1 MKLSYFTPIVLF
13 TVISLAS
20 CQSRS
25 GEQDYVV
32 EGDLKNAY
40 PFLEGK
46 MIYLGNTAT
55 RDLEDSARVTNGK
68 FRLALA
74 DQSTKYPL
82 QVALVY
88 KPSEPNQPYATIGYS
103 NPFKKNTT
111 EDNFYLEP
119 GVTQLEPDTTAHARQ
134 LIARLARLNKRSIL
148 TRFVEVKPQTR
159 VAFMHLSFL
168 PNETQQPDKQK
179 HNESQVRKYPSS
191 IYLLG
196 ELYRNRTSLSEAEIS
211 RLLSLFD
218 PSLNEID
225 VYKTLVAY
233 TTNPAP
239 TGDDFPASVSL
250 MKPDHSFTSS
260 VLSSDKHTLVVF
272 WASWCGP
279 CRQEIPQLKAL
290 YTKHKDKLN
299 IVSISTDQQEERW
312 QKAMQK
318 EQMPWPQLVAD
329 NPSSFVQL
337 DKKYDLKLIP
347 VCLLFG
353 PDHKLVKRYEGR
365 GEGENSVDYQVSN
378 LLNQ

>member
-1 MKLSYFTPIVLF
+1 MKLSQFTPIVLF

-25 GEQDYVV
+25 DEQGYVV

-40 PFLEGK
+40 PFLEGE
-46 MIYLGNTAT
+46 MIYLGNTGT
-55 RDLEDSARVTNGK
+55 HDLEDSARVTNGK

-74 DQSTKYPL
+74 AQSAKYPV

-88 KPSEPNQPYATIGYS
+88 KPSQPNQSSRIGYP
-103 NPFKKNTT
+103 NPFKKNVV
-111 EDNFYLEP
+111 EGSFYLEP
-119 GVTQLEPDTTAHARQ
+119 GLTQLVPDTVARARQ
-134 LIARLARLNKRSIL
+134 VTASSSSSYRRSVL
-148 TRFVEVKPQTR
+148 LRFIEVKPQTR

-196 ELYRNRTSLSEAEIS
+196 ELYRNRVFLSEAEIS

-218 PSLNEID
+218 PSLHEID

-233 TTNPAP
+233 TTNPTP

-312 QKAMQK
+312 QKAIQK

-329 NPSSFVQL
+329 KPGSFAQL
-337 DKKYDLKLIP
+337 DKKYDLKAIP
-347 VCLLFG
+347 VWLLFG
-353 PDHKLVKRYEGR
+353 PDHKLVKRYMGQ
-365 GEGENSVDYQVSN
+365 GEGENSVDYQVSK
-378 LLNQ
+378 LLSH